1 MVQDVSTEYA
11 IRGVTSVQETGLIAC
26 YGIFDVLP
34 KVLDEMQEVLEVRR
48 GTIAGSTTIYETLK
62 RSGYS
67 MKKVCPTRYSC

>member
-1 MVQDVSTEYA
+1 
-11 IRGVTSVQETGLIAC
+11 
-26 YGIFDVLP
+26 
-34 KVLDEMQEVLEVRR
+34 MQEVLEVRR